1 MAALVSGVTQR
12 ELVVTFVNLSAVE
25 LRELVVQAGTLAEH
39 TFEAVHYT
47 VLKSSFPGPI
57 GGYTTAEVEATTESA
72 RVDGSSFSVR
82 LPPGREIK
90 LTLELSRNVNA
101 PTYAAPWQR

>member
-1 MAALVSGVTQR
+1 MTDTCMTENHIQMR
-12 ELVVTFVNLSAVE
+12 ELLSA
-25 LRELVVQAGTLAEH
+25 RDNQ
-39 TFEAVHYT
+39 

-72 RVDGSSFSVR
+72 RVDGSSFRVR